1 MIALPEDTVG
11 NRRNLRK
18 AAVVLA
24 ALGTEAAT
32 MVCSKLDELAVRTLA
47 EEVARLD
54 AIDTAEYR
62 VILEQFYASC
72 LKTERLGGLNM
83 AQEIL
88 TNTLGDNSSNELMIH
103 QGDGLDRLRQMADMD
118 AHMIARRLSCEHP
131 QTAAVLISQLSAT
144 KAAAVLQSLPDDRR
158 GEILS
163 RSASLQ
169 TLAPGTLQAL
179 AAGLDEMFIPQDGK
193 PLQTPDNTLSFLL
206 EMVSNLDRPTQ
217 QAVMEDLFER
227 DEELALQL
235 KENLFTFEDLL
246 KLPDRAL
253 QTVLR
258 AVDVRVLAM
267 AMKGLDSTS
276 RARVTDNLSE
286 RATQSLEEEIEALGP
301 VRVADVE
308 TARGELANKARE
320 LEEAGDIAL
329 DYGSSSYIE

>member
-1 MIALPEDTVG
+1 
-11 NRRNLRK
+11 
-18 AAVVLA
+18 
-24 ALGTEAAT
+24 
-32 MVCSKLDELAVRTLA
+32 
-47 EEVARLD
+47 
-54 AIDTAEYR
+54 
-62 VILEQFYASC
+62 
-72 LKTERLGGLNM
+72 
-83 AQEIL
+83 
-88 TNTLGDNSSNELMIH
+88 
-103 QGDGLDRLRQMADMD
+103 
-118 AHMIARRLSCEHP
+118 
-131 QTAAVLISQLSAT
+131 
-144 KAAAVLQSLPDDRR
+144 
-158 GEILS
+158 
-163 RSASLQ
+163 
-169 TLAPGTLQAL
+169 
-179 AAGLDEMFIPQDGK
+179 
-193 PLQTPDNTLSFLL
+193 
-206 EMVSNLDRPTQ
+206 
-217 QAVMEDLFER
+217 MEDLFER

-258 AVDVRVLAM
+258 AVDVRTLAM